1 MTWSAAYLDASAAVK
16 LLVAEA
22 ESSALAARL
31 DETALWISSEI
42 LDVELGCF
50 AHRQCSALL
59 VDKSRLMAKFD
70 LVALTAAV
78 RARASAP
85 FTPPQRALD
94 AIHLATALHLGIEN
108 MAFVSY
114 DRQQLAAAKAGG
126 LSCLSPA

>member
-22 ESSALAARL
+22 ESAALAAL
-31 DETALWISSEI
+31 LNATALWISSEI

-50 AHRQCSALL
+50 TDRHDAPLL
-59 VDKSRLMAKFD
+59 TDRSRLAGKFEF
-70 LVALTAAV
+70 VAFLPEVRERAA
-78 RARASAP
+78 AP

-94 AIHLATALHLGIEN
+94 AIHLATALHLGMETLV
-108 MAFVSY
+108 FVSY
-114 DRQQLAAAKAGG
+114 DRQQLAAAEACG

>member
-1 MTWSAAYLDASAAVK
+1 VTWGAAYLDASAAVK
-16 LLVAEA
+16 LLVAED
-22 ESSALAARL
+22 ESAALAALL

-50 AHRQCSALL
+50 TDRHDGPLL
-59 VDKSRLMAKFD
+59 TVRSRLVEKFE
-70 LVALTAAV
+70 LVAFLPEVRERAA
-78 RARASAP
+78 AP

-94 AIHLATALHLGIEN
+94 AVHLATALHLDLEG

-114 DRQQLAAAKAGG
+114 DRQQRAAAEACG

>member
-22 ESSALAARL
+22 ESAALAAL
-31 DETALWISSEI
+31 LVETALWISSEI

-50 AHRQCSALL
+50 TDRHDGLL
-59 VDKSRLMAKFD
+59 LTDRRRLVGKFD
-70 LVALTAAV
+70 LVAFLPEVRERAA
-78 RARASAP
+78 AP

-94 AIHLATALHLGIEN
+94 AIHLATALHLRLDA

-114 DRQQLAAAKAGG
+114 DHQQLAAAEASG

>member
-1 MTWSAAYLDASAAVK
+1 MTLSAAYLDASAAVK

-22 ESSALAARL
+22 ESAALAALL
-31 DETALWISSEI
+31 DGTALWISSEI

-50 AHRQCSALL
+50 IDRHDGPLL
-59 VDKSRLMAKFD
+59 TDKSRLVEKFE
-70 LVALTAAV
+70 LVAFLAEVRERAA
-78 RARASAP
+78 AP

-94 AIHLATALHLGIEN
+94 AIHLATALHLRLDG

-114 DRQQLAAAKAGG
+114 DHQQLAAAEASG